1 MKLNYS
7 FRTQKDLDEMDY
19 NVKCYWET
27 DDDEIALAMQTRF
40 KNAQNISIMRTS
52 FFQSF
57 IDGMSSLYSN
67 QFTRV
72 SNLPPELEQNLNHSQ
87 QNVERYFHLS
97 RESAT
102 YFKSQ
107 NELEALDASQ
117 YVVDDSNK
125 NQTRVYLKNELNNSV
140 LCFVEN
146 DAIYEKEGVDLK
158 VVAKTYRGKA
168 IEEIRQQWKNISK
181 LGDLPFCFIR
191 YPKLP
196 KPMLN
201 PLVTLQTNFIV
212 SMSFGYY
219 NIDPKLLTQF
229 AVTSDSPAEE
239 VHKAIANLGRTS
251 KALLLGQGST
261 IGVID
266 TGDLQPLL
274 DALTAY
280 NTLIRQRALQYGV
293 DFSLVDVSGLS
304 AQASGESKRIERSY
318 INMKRKKWFRE
329 FENFEQRLIAQY
341 NLVFKTNYTITAL
354 TFNDLPLS
362 LEETASTQTSTS
374 TTEEAPAQ

>member
-1 MKLNYS
+1 MDLNYS
-7 FRTQKDLDEMDY
+7 FRVQKDFNDMEH

-40 KNAQNISIMRTS
+40 KNSTAITVMRTS

-57 IDGMSSLYSN
+57 IDGMSTLYQN

-72 SNLPPELEQNLNHSQ
+72 ANLPPELEQELNYRQ
-87 QNVERYFHLS
+87 QDVERYLHLS
-97 RESAT
+97 RESAM
-102 YFKSQ
+102 YLKSQ
-107 NELEALDASQ
+107 SEMNALDASQ
-117 YVVDDSNK
+117 YWVDDSTRA
-125 NQTRVYLKNELNNSV
+125 QVRVYLKNELNSSV

-146 DAIYEKEGVDLK
+146 DAIYEKVGVELK
-158 VVAKTYRGKA
+158 TVAGSYKGKA
-168 IEEIRQQWKNISK
+168 IEEIRQTWKKVSA

-201 PLVTLQTNFIV
+201 PLVALQTNFIV
-212 SMSFGYY
+212 SMSWGYY

-229 AVTSDSPAEE
+229 SVTSDSPADE
-239 VHKAIANLGRTS
+239 VQKAIGNLGRTS

-261 IGVID
+261 VSVID
-266 TGDLQPLL
+266 TGDLKPLL

-280 NTLIRQRALQYGV
+280 NTLIKQRALQCGV
-293 DFSLVDVSGLS
+293 DFSLVDISGTA
-304 AQASGESKRIERSY
+304 AQASGESKRIERAY
-318 INMKRKKWFRE
+318 INQKRKKWFRE

-341 NLVFKTNYTITAL
+341 NKVFKTNYVINAV
-354 TFNDLPLS
+354 TFNDIPLS
-362 LEETASTQTSTS
+362 LEETTA
-374 TTEEAPAQ
+374 TTTNNVVEETPQE